1 MDRASLLSKI
11 AVEQKVLVGARQMYK
26 QLADTQLQKACEA
39 GMVETEQRIAYL
51 TQQLNDL
58 DANTASLA
66 QPLADTSTET
76 SIDSLHES
84 DDFGDKSCVT
94 NCSMIGNI
102 IYHPINTD
110 LLKYSKTI
118 TTRKIIYKH
127 SEIMRKLATEHK
139 VMSGTESLFE
149 ATSSLKGSAMDPR
162 LEQDLLAKMS
172 ESNSKI
178 TVLDKARMRYSTLNS
193 SLPTSLEKDEDS
205 NTVAEVTTA
214 PRMAS
219 KARLRVRVICAAN
232 LVGRTAIAN
241 NLVVLVTVDGNLKFE
256 SKSTSTHWNET
267 FDLQADSTQEL
278 ELCVYSEPERRLLGL
293 TWFKMGLLEEAVKAK
308 AGDDMP
314 SGNMDDVEDTWLD
327 LEPAG
332 QILVRISLASNPTK
346 SRTKRDAA
354 LFRREGVQKAFPRNG
369 HTFYAFQSLLYQ
381 CAVCNEHAG
390 ASRKWYRCQG
400 CNYTCHAKC
409 YPNIITKCVTL
420 LDIKKA
426 KTSDDLNTGQLLPY
440 RIPHRFQ
447 TKLVPF
453 SSWCSHCGS
462 MMSPGRV
469 DKCVD
474 CAKCVHAA
482 CRPMMPSFCQL
493 KPEVAV
499 TLMNTLDEIERKK
512 YVKELE
518 EADTAENGRR
528 KQELE
533 RLAGGDVGLVTSGVQ
548 MVSLLVPA
556 PAPTSAPLPT
566 VQTLVE
572 GDNSNLFSGV
582 GLNASS
588 DKRVSLEDFN
598 LISVIGRGAFGKVM
612 LIEEKSTNRL
622 YAMKALKKDFL
633 IDNDDVISSKLEK
646 KVLAKASLVRHAFLV
661 NLHSCFQTTSRLYYV
676 MEYVNGGDLMG
687 HIMQMKRFTAD
698 MTRFFASEI
707 LLAIEFLHQNDIVYR
722 DLKLENILVCSDGHI
737 KLTDFGI
744 CKDNMPYG
752 QVTKTYCGTPDFMAP
767 EILGKRKYGRS
778 IDWWSFG
785 IMIYVMLTGKYPYHG
800 DDERHILRSIF
811 TEEIEYPPSFT
822 NDTIG
827 LIEGLLTRDPRK
839 RLGGGRQDAEEIKRQ
854 KYFAKIDWQLLSER
868 GVDPPWKP
876 TVAGAKDVSNFDAE
890 FTEEKP
896 VLTPVNTVL
905 SPLEQADFQGFDFVA
920 DFAGM

>member
-26 QLADTQLQKACEA
+26 QLADAQLQKACEA

-66 QPLADTSTET
+66 QPFADTSTET
-76 SIDSLHES
+76 SIDSGHES
-84 DDFGDKSCVT
+84 DDF
-94 NCSMIGNI
+94 
-102 IYHPINTD
+102 D

-127 SEIMRKLATEHK
+127 SEIMRKLVTEHK

-193 SLPTSLEKDEDS
+193 SLPTSLEKDEEDS
-205 NTVAEVTTA
+205 STVAEVTTA

-308 AGDDMP
+308 AGDDIP

-346 SRTKRDAA
+346 NRTKRDAA

-409 YPNIITKCVTL
+409 YPNVITKCVTL

-469 DKCVD
+469 EKCVD
-474 CAKCVHAA
+474 CSKCVHAA

-499 TLMNTLDEIERKK
+499 TLMNTLDEVERKK

-572 GDNSNLFSGV
+572 EARQIREKR
-582 GLNASS
+582 ASIPLIQL

-811 TEEIEYPPSFT
+811 TEEIEYPPYFT

-868 GVDPPWKP
+868 GVEPPWKP

>member
-1 MDRASLLSKI
+1 
-11 AVEQKVLVGARQMYK
+11 
-26 QLADTQLQKACEA
+26 
-39 GMVETEQRIAYL
+39 
-51 TQQLNDL
+51 
-58 DANTASLA
+58 
-66 QPLADTSTET
+66 
-76 SIDSLHES
+76 
-84 DDFGDKSCVT
+84 
-94 NCSMIGNI
+94 
-102 IYHPINTD
+102 
-110 LLKYSKTI
+110 
-118 TTRKIIYKH
+118 
-127 SEIMRKLATEHK
+127 
-139 VMSGTESLFE
+139 
-149 ATSSLKGSAMDPR
+149 
-162 LEQDLLAKMS
+162 
-172 ESNSKI
+172 
-178 TVLDKARMRYSTLNS
+178 
-193 SLPTSLEKDEDS
+193 
-205 NTVAEVTTA
+205 
-214 PRMAS
+214 
-219 KARLRVRVICAAN
+219 
-232 LVGRTAIAN
+232 
-241 NLVVLVTVDGNLKFE
+241 
-256 SKSTSTHWNET
+256 
-267 FDLQADSTQEL
+267 
-278 ELCVYSEPERRLLGL
+278 
-293 TWFKMGLLEEAVKAK
+293 
-308 AGDDMP
+308 
-314 SGNMDDVEDTWLD
+314 
-327 LEPAG
+327 
-332 QILVRISLASNPTK
+332 
-346 SRTKRDAA
+346 
-354 LFRREGVQKAFPRNG
+354 
-369 HTFYAFQSLLYQ
+369 
-381 CAVCNEHAG
+381 
-390 ASRKWYRCQG
+390 
-400 CNYTCHAKC
+400 
-409 YPNIITKCVTL
+409 
-420 LDIKKA
+420 
-426 KTSDDLNTGQLLPY
+426 
-440 RIPHRFQ
+440 
-447 TKLVPF
+447 
-453 SSWCSHCGS
+453 
-462 MMSPGRV
+462 
-469 DKCVD
+469 
-474 CAKCVHAA
+474 
-482 CRPMMPSFCQL
+482 MMPSFCQL

-572 GDNSNLFSGV
+572 EARQIREKR
-582 GLNASS
+582 ASIPLIQL